1 MSKIEITITPEIE
14 NKLKLLKIWKNVD
27 PFFKIETDEELLIA
41 LINEAFNQM
50 KLDPIGKKVLW

>member
-1 MSKIEITITPEIE
+1 MAKIEVVITPEIE

-27 PFFKIETDEELLIA
+27 PFFKIETDEELLIS

>member
-1 MSKIEITITPEIE
+1 MAKIEVVITPEIE

-27 PFFKIETDEELLIA
+27 PFFKIETDEELLIY
-41 LINEAFNQM
+41 LINEAFTQM

>member
-1 MSKIEITITPEIE
+1 MAKIEVVITPEIE

-27 PFFKIETDEELLIA
+27 PFFKIETDEELLVS
-41 LINEAFNQM
+41 LINEAFIQM

>member
-1 MSKIEITITPEIE
+1 MAKIEVVITPEIE

-27 PFFKIETDEELLIA
+27 PFFKIETDEELLIS
-41 LINEAFNQM
+41 LINEAFIQM